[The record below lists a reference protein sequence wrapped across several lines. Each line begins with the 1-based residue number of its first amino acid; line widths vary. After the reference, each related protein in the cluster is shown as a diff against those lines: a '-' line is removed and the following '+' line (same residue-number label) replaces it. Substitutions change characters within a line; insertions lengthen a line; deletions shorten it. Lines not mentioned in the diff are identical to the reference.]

1 VFLKVSFDRSLL
13 LAELQMVARAT
24 ATRSAIQSLAG
35 VLFSASGDSVEL
47 AATDTEIG
55 LRSRLGA
62 KVEREGTVLLPGRL
76 LAEILRVLDGEAV
89 ELASEGER
97 GEVTV
102 LCGQS
107 RFVIR
112 SLPPED
118 FPRLPELQEEG
129 AVKLAAAAFAETVE
143 RVARAASRD
152 ETRPVL
158 TGILVS
164 VSGTMLRMVAT
175 DSYRLSVK
183 ETTLASPVDQ
193 EFEVNVPAR
202 ALQEL
207 TRVVADR
214 DAQQLTASARDNQI
228 VFGIDDVTLSS
239 RMIDGQFPN
248 YRQLLP
254 ESYEHEIEL
263 DRNEVAS
270 TVRRVSLMAQRNAPL
285 RLAFDPGTLTV
296 TAQTPDVG
304 EASESVPVN
313 FQGERLEIGFNP
325 QFLQDGLEGVRAE
338 RLRLKLISPLRP
350 GLIEA
355 ADTAAAAK
363 PAGAAEAPEEGA
375 AAETTDAAAADRF
388 LYLIMP
394 VRLNV

>member
-1 VFLKVSFDRSLL
+1 VKVKFQRADLL
-13 LAELQMVARAT
+13 RELQVVARAT

-35 VLFSASGDSVEL
+35 VLFTAEAGEVEL
-47 AATDTEIG
+47 SATDTEIG

-62 KVEREGTVLLPGRL
+62 TVEREGTTLLPGRL
-76 LAEILRVLDGEAV
+76 LTDILRVLDGDEV
-89 ELASEGER
+89 ELAREGER

-102 LCGQS
+102 TSGQA
-107 RFVIR
+107 RFVVR
-112 SLPPED
+112 SLPAED
-118 FPRLPELQEEG
+118 FPRMPEPNDE
-129 AVKLAAAAFAETVE
+129 ASVKVSAKTFAETVE

-164 VSGTMLRMVAT
+164 VSGDTVRMVAT

-183 ETTLASPVDQ
+183 ETALESSVEQ

-207 TRVVADR
+207 TRVVSDR
-214 DAQQLTASARDNQI
+214 DAGELVASARDNQI
-228 VFGIDDVTLSS
+228 VFRIDGVTLSS
-239 RMIDGQFPN
+239 RMIEGQFPN

-263 DRNEVAS
+263 DKAEVTS

-285 RLAFDPGTLTV
+285 RLAFEQGSLTV
-296 TAQTPDVG
+296 SAQTPDVG
-304 EASESVPVN
+304 EAAESLPVN

-325 QFLQDGLEGVRAE
+325 QFLQDGLEGVRGD

-355 ADTAAAAK
+355 ADS
-363 PAGAAEAPEEGA
+363 GDER
-375 AAETTDAAAADRF
+375 DRF